1 LVTEELSFGKGAGGI
16 GGAFH
21 ELALTLRHA
30 GNHVDIIFVPEFT
43 ETKAQKALTN
53 YYDAHGIEV
62 IDPAIDSFAW
72 SPLSYDKRS
81 YALYRYLV
89 TIEEPYDFI
98 HFHDYKGL
106 GYFVLAGK
114 TQGLGFANTRLI
126 VQVHGPSRWALQAN
140 DHPFQH
146 YEQLKIDYMERESIA
161 RADILISPS
170 HYMLRWL
177 KENKWKT
184 PPDERVLVIQ
194 NICTHLAEMLG
205 PIPTQKHPLPSDE
218 IIFFGRHEERKGIEL
233 FCDALDLVRHLL
245 FEDDVTV
252 TFLGGFGVINGEA
265 SALYLARRARDWRFR
280 IQLLPDYERTAAVR
294 HLISNDRSVVVVPSH
309 IENSP
314 YSVLEAAISGK
325 AVICSDTGGT
335 SELLQPSLLSALT
348 CPMSHCALAER
359 LTKAVR
365 EGLPQARLAVP
376 PAKTVQQWHD
386 VHRLPV
392 SGSKDRQP
400 AANRAPRP
408 RVTAVI
414 THFERPHKL
423 FDAIISLAAQTYPD
437 LEVVVVDDGSRDPV
451 TLQALDRMQPLFTKL
466 NVRLLRQKNRY
477 LGAARNLGI
486 AETKSEYILFL
497 DDDDIAF
504 PSLVQTLVNVAQA
517 TKADIVN
524 CIQLYMAESRRS
536 EAYPFPEKFSEK
548 VSFVPIGG
556 PLAVAP
562 FDNCYGG
569 STALV
574 RRSAINRIGGYT
586 EDYGIGHEDFELY
599 VRALQEGLRIEVC
612 PLPLVLY
619 EVGRPSMLTTTSRL
633 RNWNRIVRALDVSQQ
648 PIVWNDLISVTA
660 GQGAMEHNKNYGEWW
675 KANSPQS
682 ALLKQITWEPVDSS
696 KYAALLQEYAGAIGA
711 VSYANAS
718 RTLATTRSNEAMPSD
733 TVLMP
738 SLARRQPQNRL
749 HTDVGSLMLGA
760 LIDLSVGRIDD
771 AVSTFVLDSQRL
783 DGAALCEP
791 QLRFLRTLA
800 RHDGLSAQQAS
811 RTLEVLKQVSPDLD
825 QLRHLIPIMFRLA
838 LQARDTACTI
848 DLYER
853 AEIVDEKLY
862 LAHDANIAEQI
873 NSGTF
878 TSPLDHYVYFG
889 DLHDR
894 ASFSLL
900 RELTRA

>member
-1 LVTEELSFGKGAGGI
+1 
-16 GGAFH
+16 
-21 ELALTLRHA
+21 
-30 GNHVDIIFVPEFT
+30 
-43 ETKAQKALTN
+43 
-53 YYDAHGIEV
+53 
-62 IDPAIDSFAW
+62 
-72 SPLSYDKRS
+72 
-81 YALYRYLV
+81 
-89 TIEEPYDFI
+89 
-98 HFHDYKGL
+98 
-106 GYFVLAGK
+106 
-114 TQGLGFANTRLI
+114 
-126 VQVHGPSRWALQAN
+126 
-140 DHPFQH
+140 
-146 YEQLKIDYMERESIA
+146 
-161 RADILISPS
+161 
-170 HYMLRWL
+170 
-177 KENKWKT
+177 
-184 PPDERVLVIQ
+184 
-194 NICTHLAEMLG
+194 MLG

-252 TFLGGFGVINGEA
+252 TFLGQFEVINGEA
-265 SALYLARRARDWRFR
+265 SALYLARRALDWRFR

-294 HLISNDRSVVVVPSH
+294 NLISNDRSVVVVPSH

-359 LTKAVR
+359 LTKAVW
-365 EGLPQARLAVP
+365 GGCPRLGSRY
-376 PAKTVQQWHD
+376 
-386 VHRLPV
+386 HRQKPCSNGMTCTDCRFPV
-392 SGSKDRQP
+392 LKDRQP

-524 CIQLYMAESRRS
+524 CIQLYMAKSRRS

-586 EDYGIGHEDFELY
+586 EDYGIGHEDFELL

-619 EVGRPSMLTTTSRL
+619 EVGRQSMLTTTSRL

-771 AVSTFVLDSQRL
+771 AVSTVCARL
-783 DGAALCEP
+783 ATLRRRGAVRAAI
-791 QLRFLRTLA
+791 T
-800 RHDGLSAQQAS
+800 
-811 RTLEVLKQVSPDLD
+811 VSPD
-825 QLRHLIPIMFRLA
+825 
-838 LQARDTACTI
+838 AC
-848 DLYER
+848 
-853 AEIVDEKLY
+853 
-862 LAHDANIAEQI
+862 
-873 NSGTF
+873 
-878 TSPLDHYVYFG
+878 
-889 DLHDR
+889 
-894 ASFSLL
+894 AS
-900 RELTRA
+900 